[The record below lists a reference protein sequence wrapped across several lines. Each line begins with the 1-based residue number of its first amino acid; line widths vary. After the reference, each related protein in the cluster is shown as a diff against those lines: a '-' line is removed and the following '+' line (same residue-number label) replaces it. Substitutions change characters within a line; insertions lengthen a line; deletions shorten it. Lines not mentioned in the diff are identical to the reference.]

1 MRQLSRTVRRY
12 VFLLPVEAAVYPRQ
26 AGPSASTGAGGF
38 DGAIIAARSSCSMN
52 PHDRLLG
59 SLQAALRRNLGRW
72 GLSSGTR
79 LTLLNLSENT
89 VFLAE
94 DGACRLVL
102 RVHRC
107 GYHRPEEIA
116 AELAWIA
123 ALREADVLETPAPVP
138 ATDGRL
144 ILTLRLG
151 ETHRSVVAF
160 QHAPGRSPEPQDDLT
175 GWFARLGAVTA
186 RLHAQA
192 RHWTRPDDFA
202 RKRWTVETMLGPR
215 GHWGDWRQ
223 ACGLSGAGEALLAR
237 TAAAIGTALARYGT
251 APDRFGLIH
260 GDLRLANLLVDGDRL
275 SVIDFDDC
283 GFGWFLYDFAAAV
296 SFFEDAPTVPALM
309 AAWVEGYRRLA
320 PLSAE
325 DLGVLPALILLRRML
340 LLAWVAS
347 HPEAPTAQGMGQA
360 YTEGAL
366 TLADRFL
373 TSR

>member
-1 MRQLSRTVRRY
+1 M
-12 VFLLPVEAAVYPRQ
+12 
-26 AGPSASTGAGGF
+26 
-38 DGAIIAARSSCSMN
+38 IAARSLPSMN

-59 SLQAALRRNLGRW
+59 TLQAALRQNLGRW
-72 GLSSGTR
+72 GLSPGAR

-89 VFLAE
+89 VFLAQDE
-94 DGACRLVL
+94 GRRLVL
-102 RVHRC
+102 RVHRP
-107 GYHRPEEIA
+107 GYHSPEEIA

-123 ALREADVLETPAPVP
+123 ALREGDVLETPAPVP

-144 ILTLRLG
+144 ILGLRLG
-151 ETHRSVVAF
+151 EADRSVVAF
-160 QHAPGRSPEPQDDLT
+160 EHAPGRSPDPQEDLT
-175 GWFARLGAVTA
+175 AWFARLGAVTA
-186 RLHAQA
+186 RLHAHS
-192 RHWTRPDDFA
+192 RHWTRPGGFA

-215 GHWGDWRQ
+215 GHWGDWRH
-223 ACGLSGAGEALLAR
+223 ACGLSSTGAALLDR
-237 TAAAIGTALARYGT
+237 AAAAVATALARHGT

-296 SFFEDAPTVPALM
+296 SFFEDAPTVPALA
-309 AAWVEGYRRLA
+309 AAWVESYRGLA

-347 HPEAPTAQGMGQA
+347 HPEAPTAQAMGRV

-373 TSR
+373 TLR